1 MNPFFQYALKLIMI
15 VQFYIL
21 DLKEKN
27 SNLLELDIGLLFNSI
42 SHYNEDVFVKII
54 KLHNFFDKK
63 ENIEKRHINQ
73 KKNSQ
78 KVKVENKISPII

>member
-42 SHYNEDVFVKII
+42 SHYNEDVFVKMI